1 VLGVLGEAVL
11 VQKLGIVGLVV
22 PVALLVLVIPL
33 SNPRIALG
41 LLVGCTILFEASTPN
56 VLHFTTDQIQDPL
69 PGHYGLLELLMAL
82 AVCSVVL
89 DASRRRRVPL
99 RPVPF
104 GPVLGL
110 LVFALLCGALVG
122 HYAGEGFNAVTEQLR
137 GILPLIIVPWVTVN
151 AIRDAKDL
159 RRTIGLIGIMT
170 VVKAVLG
177 LLAVLT
183 HVGNGVGT
191 QTITYYEPTA
201 NWLTMAFI
209 LTMLAA
215 VAARLPVERVARWA
229 SLLVVLCLA
238 LSLRR
243 SFWLGTAAAVPV
255 VLVVTMSRFGK
266 RLLVPAAVV
275 LAAVL
280 WISISS
286 GFVTDNQPQ
295 TSGGSVVQRL
305 ASLNPSKLTSNPEDR
320 YRLDERKNVL
330 AEIRAS
336 PLVGLGMA
344 VPWQERYPL
353 SVEATGGR
361 LYVHMA
367 VLWYWL
373 KLGVLGVIAYIGYM
387 LTGIV
392 VGIQVFRRHRDPRI
406 RIAGAGAAAALVGL
420 VVVEATATFLGAD
433 LRLTML
439 IGCVVGL
446 LSAARTQAQSQGVA
460 TPSPR
465 ISAGPV
471 SAARLRSRHPFRQ
484 VT

>member
-1 VLGVLGEAVL
+1 MR
-11 VQKLGIVGLVV
+11 KLGIIGLVV

-41 LLVGCTILFEASTPN
+41 LLVGCTILFETNTPN
-56 VLHFTTDQIQDPL
+56 VLHFTTDKIQDPL
-69 PGHYGLLELLMAL
+69 PGHLGLLELLMAL

-110 LVFALLCGALVG
+110 LAFALLCGALVG

-137 GILPLIIVPWVTVN
+137 GVLPLIIVPWVTVN

-159 RRTIGLIGIMT
+159 CRTIGLIGIMT
-170 VVKAVLG
+170 VLKAVLG

-183 HVGNGVGT
+183 HVGSGVGT

-266 RLLVPAAVV
+266 RLLAPAAVI

-286 GFVTDNQPQ
+286 GFVTDNQ
-295 TSGGSVVQRL
+295 SSIGQRI
-305 ASLNPSKLTSNPEDR
+305 ASLNPTKLTSNPVDR

-330 AEIRAS
+330 AEIYAS
-336 PLVGLGMA
+336 PLVGLGLG

-353 SVEATGGR
+353 SVEEPDGR
-361 LYVHMA
+361 TYVHMA

-373 KLGVLGVIAYIGYM
+373 KLGIAGVIAYIGYM
-387 LTGIV
+387 LTAIV

-406 RIAGAGAAAALVGL
+406 RIAGAGAAAALAGL
-420 VVVEATATFLGAD
+420 VVIEATATFVGSD

-446 LSAARTQAQSQGVA
+446 LSAARTQTQSQGIA
-460 TPSPR
+460 TPPPR
-465 ISAGPV
+465 VPV
-471 SAARLRSRHPFRQ
+471 APILPATNS
-484 VT
+484 

>member
-1 VLGVLGEAVL
+1 
-11 VQKLGIVGLVV
+11 
-22 PVALLVLVIPL
+22 
-33 SNPRIALG
+33 
-41 LLVGCTILFEASTPN
+41 
-56 VLHFTTDQIQDPL
+56 
-69 PGHYGLLELLMAL
+69 M
-82 AVCSVVL
+82 
-89 DASRRRRVPL
+89 
-99 RPVPF
+99 
-104 GPVLGL
+104 
-110 LVFALLCGALVG
+110 
-122 HYAGEGFNAVTEQLR
+122 
-137 GILPLIIVPWVTVN
+137 
-151 AIRDAKDL
+151 
-159 RRTIGLIGIMT
+159 
-170 VVKAVLG
+170 
-177 LLAVLT
+177 
-183 HVGNGVGT
+183 
-191 QTITYYEPTA
+191 
-201 NWLTMAFI
+201 
-209 LTMLAA
+209 
-215 VAARLPVERVARWA
+215 
-229 SLLVVLCLA
+229 LCLA

-420 VVVEATATFLGAD
+420 VVVEATATFLGTD

-446 LSAARTQAQSQGVA
+446 LSAARTQTQSQGVA